1 MFSSITKMTS
11 MIYVEI
17 YLHIK
22 QSETL
27 LMKVRLE
34 YRYNLKLY
42 TSASFR
48 EVRNCL
54 LNMIY
59 R

>member
-1 MFSSITKMTS
+1 MTS